1 MLNQCRQRRRSLLQ
15 ESRYPN
21 VTRPSV
27 ELLEVRRLLSVT
39 PATSVSAA
47 VGESTAPAL
56 VAALVRHPYVTITNP
71 RSNQTGIS
79 ISTAVSCDVALFNGG
94 INAATVTSSTV
105 YLYRTRDG
113 LHIPASV
120 NTSGA
125 GDAIALTPKS
135 PLAAYTGYTFVV
147 TAGVRDVG
155 GVSFQAKQVSFTTG
169 KAPAPSGGSAGGFD
183 HIALPTAGGRQF
195 FSLAMGPDHKLY
207 AGTAD
212 GLILR
217 YAIKSDGALGS
228 PQVIDSI
235 RRANGGARFIV
246 GLAFQPGST
255 ASQPVLWVS
264 HSATSSLDLGGTAGP
279 DFTGKITRLT
289 GANLDSVHDAV
300 IHLPRSVRDH
310 VTDQPVFGPDG
321 ALYVCQPSN
330 SSMGAADPIW
340 GKRPEHLLNAAI
352 LRLDLAKL
360 GGGTVDARTADGG
373 GTYNPY
379 AAGAPLT
386 IYATGV
392 RNAFDLVWHSSG
404 RLYAPTNGSAAGGN
418 TPAGPGVPALT
429 NVSKPETD
437 FLFRIDR
444 GGYYGHPN
452 PVRHEYVLNGG
463 NPTAGTDRFEVTDYP
478 VGIRP
483 DPNWRPAVFDFG
495 AHRSPDG
502 VIEYRGPAFGGALD
516 HKLLVVR
523 YSAGDDIIAL
533 KIASDGSVSPAA
545 GVSGMSGLNDPV
557 DLVEDPSTG
566 NLYVSELGAQR
577 ITLLRVH
584 NAGGVNTNSAGTE
597 VVLPDSPSTD
607 VTNLPRDAVPPAAE
621 PPTSNPPSTTTPQS
635 TPGNKT
641 PGRGQRKLV
650 ARIQR
655 IARRHGFTIPDIT
668 GADRRTLRTVLA
680 GLRVQVFQIRKS
692 GRISPAGHPAQRA
705 ANRAPALLT
714 DAVSVRHDRWCK
726 TNRFATG
733 SLRGT
738 WCHTL
743 RLR

>member
-1 MLNQCRQRRRSLLQ
+1 MLIQSLQQRRSVLKQ
-15 ESRYPN
+15 SRHPN
-21 VTRPSV
+21 VMRPSV
-27 ELLEVRRLLSVT
+27 EPLEARRLLS
-39 PATSVSAA
+39 ATSAASAPA
-47 VGESTAPAL
+47 AAGGSTAPAL
-56 VAALVRHPYVTITNP
+56 VAGLVRHPYVTITSP
-71 RSNQTGIS
+71 RAGQTGVS
-79 ISTAVSCDVALFNGG
+79 VSTAVTIDVALFNGG
-94 INAATVTSSTV
+94 INAATVSSSTV

-113 LHIPASV
+113 LRVPAWV

-135 PLAAYTGYTFVV
+135 PLAPYTGYTFVV

-155 GVSFQAKQVSFTTG
+155 GVSFQSKQVSFTTG
-169 KAPAPSGGSAGGFD
+169 KAPAPSGSTASRFD
-183 HIALPTAGGRQF
+183 HVVLPTAGGRQF
-195 FSLAMGPDHKLY
+195 FSLAIGPDHKLY

-217 YAIKSDGALGS
+217 YPINSDGTLGS

-255 ASQPVLWVS
+255 TSQPVLWVS

-289 GANLDSVHDAV
+289 GANLDTVHDAV
-300 IHLPRSVRDH
+300 VHLPRSVRDH

-321 ALYVCQPSN
+321 ALYFCQPSN

-360 GGGTVDARTADGG
+360 GGATLDARTPDGG

-404 RLYAPTNGSAAGGN
+404 RLYAPANGSAAGGN
-418 TPAGPGVPALT
+418 TPAGPGIPALT

-452 PVRHEYVLNGG
+452 PARHEYVLNGG
-463 NPTAGTDRFEVTDYP
+463 NPTSGTDRFEVTDYP

-533 KIASDGSVSPAA
+533 KIASDGSVSQAA
-545 GVSGMSGLNDPV
+545 SVSGMSSLNDPV
-557 DLVEDPSTG
+557 ELVEDPNTG

-584 NAGGVNTNSAGTE
+584 NAGGVSTNSTSTE
-597 VVLPDSPSTD
+597 VVSPNVPSTD
-607 VTNLPRDAVPPAAE
+607 VSNLPPDPVSPAPE
-621 PPTSNPPSTTTPQS
+621 PATPNLPSTTTPPP
-635 TPGNKT
+635 TPRMKT
-641 PGRGQRKLV
+641 PSPDERKLL

-655 IARRHGFTIPDIT
+655 IARRYGVTIPDVS
-668 GADRRTLRTVLA
+668 GADRRTVRTVLVW
-680 GLRVQVFQIRKS
+680 LRLQTNQIPKS
-692 GRISPAGHPAQRA
+692 GTAGHPSQRA
-705 ANRAPALLT
+705 ANRVPALLT
-714 DAVSVRHDRWCK
+714 VAVPV
-726 TNRFATG
+726 
-733 SLRGT
+733 
-738 WCHTL
+738 
-743 RLR
+743 